1 MRYYFLGI
9 AGTAMASLAALLKM
23 KGHQVWGTDQGI
35 YPPMSD
41 FLAGHQ
47 ITVHKGYDKKHLSES
62 IDMVVIGNAL
72 SRGNEE
78 VEVILNSKLPF
89 VSLPQLIHDEFVR
102 NHDTIAV
109 TGTHGKTSITAML
122 SWIFD
127 TASLS
132 PTFLIGGISRNFSSS
147 IQLGSGKYFIIEG
160 DEYDSAFFDK
170 RPKFLHYFPKYLII
184 NNIEFDHADIY
195 ADLNSIK
202 NEFSKLLRIIPGKGL
217 VVANGND
224 PAVREVVEKT
234 YSRLQTFGMDS
245 AMDWSY
251 RNLHVDEMN
260 TNFDLL
266 FKEKL
271 IDSFTLSQPGEHQ
284 VKNAIAAMAIAHDAG
299 IDWNIIKKALATF
312 RGVKR
317 RLEFWGK
324 INGALVFDDFAH
336 HPTAIEATLRVVKQ
350 VFPQK
355 RIVALFEPRT
365 NTTVTNI
372 LQKELMNALSIADS
386 IFIAPLHRPERVPPE
401 KRISLS
407 EIIRFLSAQNKL
419 AVLLESYSQIPK
431 FLSDNLTDDDVLV
444 LLTNGSFGGQYVK
457 IREMVK
463 PGE

>member
-41 FLAGHQ
+41 FLAAHQ
-47 ITVHKGYDKKHLSES
+47 ITVHQGYDKKHLREP
-62 IDMVVIGNAL
+62 IDTVVIGNSL
-72 SRGNEE
+72 SRGNDE
-78 VEVILNSKLPF
+78 VEAILNSKLTF
-89 VSLPQLIHDEFVR
+89 TSLPQLIHDEFVR
-102 NHDTIAV
+102 DHDTIAV
-109 TGTHGKTSITAML
+109 TGTHGKTSITAL
-122 SWIFD
+122 ISWIFD
-127 TASLS
+127 MASLS
-132 PTFLIGGISRNFSSS
+132 PTFLIGGIARNFSSS

-195 ADLNSIK
+195 SDLKSIK
-202 NEFSKLLRIIPGKGL
+202 NEFAKLLRIISGEGL
-217 VVANGND
+217 VVANGD
-224 PAVREVVEKT
+224 DTSVQEVVQKT
-234 YSRLQTFGMDS
+234 YSRLQIFGEGS

-260 TNFDLL
+260 TTFDLL
-266 FKEKL
+266 FKEEL
-271 IDSFTLSQPGEHQ
+271 IDNFTLSQPGEHQ
-284 VKNAIAAMAIAHDAG
+284 VKNAIAAMAIAHNAG
-299 IDWNIIKKALATF
+299 IDWGIIKMALSTF
-312 RGVKR
+312 KGVKR

-350 VFPQK
+350 IFPKK

-372 LQKELMNALSIADS
+372 LQKELIDALSMADG
-386 IFIAPLHRPERVPPE
+386 IFIAPIHRPERIPPE
-401 KRISLS
+401 KRISMP
-407 EIIRFLSAQNKL
+407 EIIRFLNAQNKL
-419 AVLLESYSQIPK
+419 AILIESYPQIPK
-431 FLSDNLTDDDVLV
+431 CLSDNLTGGDVLV
-444 LLTNGSFGGQYVK
+444 LLTNGSFGGQYMSIK
-457 IREMVK
+457 GMIQLE
-463 PGE
+463 G